1 MNDKKEKIV
10 LDVAYQPQ
18 VRTGA
23 DTRRIMIDVIIALM
37 PALVVAIIQFGW
49 YPIAVCLVSMA
60 SAVFFEW
67 AYRKLMKKTCTIG
80 DCSAALTGLLMAL
93 TMPASSPLWL
103 PIIGTFFAI
112 VVVKQLYG
120 GIGKNF
126 LNPALAGRAFL
137 IASYAVI
144 MTQWTIPSAMAGMN
158 IETVDGITMAT
169 PMTYLYAGKP
179 MPEYYSYLNMFLGI
193 MPGCFGE
200 ASKIALLV
208 GGIYLICR
216 KIISWRIPVSFIG
229 TVALLTLIFGHEG
242 YGNFE
247 WMMYNL
253 LCGGLFLGAFF
264 MATDYATSP
273 VTLPGQLLYGVGCGA
288 LTVLIRYFGSY
299 PEGVSYG
306 ILIMNLCT
314 WAIDKAFRR
323 HQFGVSKEDIAA
335 EKAAKKAAKEGA

>member
-1 MNDKKEKIV
+1 MYKR
-10 LDVAYQPQ
+10 Q
-18 VRTGA
+18 
-23 DTRRIMIDVIIALM
+23 
-37 PALVVAIIQFGW
+37 
-49 YPIAVCLVSMA
+49 
-60 SAVFFEW
+60 
-67 AYRKLMKKTCTIG
+67 
-80 DCSAALTGLLMAL
+80 
-93 TMPASSPLWL
+93 
-103 PIIGTFFAI
+103 
-112 VVVKQLYG
+112 
-120 GIGKNF
+120 
-126 LNPALAGRAFL
+126 
-137 IASYAVI
+137 
-144 MTQWTIPSAMAGMN
+144 
-158 IETVDGITMAT
+158 
-169 PMTYLYAGKP
+169 
-179 MPEYYSYLNMFLGI
+179 
-193 MPGCFGE
+193 
-200 ASKIALLV
+200 
-208 GGIYLICR
+208 
-216 KIISWRIPVSFIG
+216 
-229 TVALLTLIFGHEG
+229 G

>member
-200 ASKIALLV
+200 ASKVALLV